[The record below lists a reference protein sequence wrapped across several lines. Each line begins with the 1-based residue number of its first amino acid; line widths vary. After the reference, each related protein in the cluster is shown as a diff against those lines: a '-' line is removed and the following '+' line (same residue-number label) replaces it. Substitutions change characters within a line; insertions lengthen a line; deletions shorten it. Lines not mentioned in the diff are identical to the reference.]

1 MRPDFPFPPIA
12 TGYLTFPSSVNR
24 RRRTFRWAMVSNL
37 VRWTLVPLNK
47 PLGGV
52 GGSGGRELE
61 DLPRHPNHPSVLSD
75 LDPDLH
81 RLPLGIPAGRP
92 RGTTVGKR
100 CPSRYPAR
108 RCGRNKNTH
117 LGGGPG

>member
-1 MRPDFPFPPIA
+1 
-12 TGYLTFPSSVNR
+12 
-24 RRRTFRWAMVSNL
+24 MVSNL
-37 VRWTLVPLNK
+37 VRWTLVPLNI

-100 CPSRYPAR
+100 CTLLMPVSEVRSEQNAR
-108 RCGRNKNTH
+108 
-117 LGGGPG
+117 LGGGPGSMAKLEECSATSPTR